1 MLSRQQ
7 DLPISKR
14 RTVRAG
20 EPASARRTGFT
31 LVEMMVAVVILAVGL
46 LGLTTTGAY
55 VLRMVSGG
63 QQQTIAASV
72 VQSRLER
79 LRSLPCLTIVSAGNR
94 NATTRGIKEQWRPGV
109 ITNQVL
115 FVDYNVKYQVAG
127 SKRDQSYTFTIPCW

>member
-1 MLSRQQ
+1 MLRRQQ

-20 EPASARRTGFT
+20 EPVPARRAGFT
-31 LVEMMVAVVILAVGL
+31 LVEMMVAVVILSIGL

-79 LRSLPCLTIVSAGNR
+79 LRSLPCATTVSAGTVNV
-94 NATTRGIKEQWRPGV
+94 TTRGIREQWRPV
-109 ITNQVL
+109 ATTNQVL
-115 FVDYNVKYQVAG
+115 FVDYNVKYSVAG

>member
-1 MLSRQQ
+1 MLRRQH

-14 RTVRAG
+14 RTVHAG
-20 EPASARRTGFT
+20 EAASARRAGFT

-46 LGLTTTGAY
+46 LGLTTTSAY
-55 VLRMVSGG
+55 VVRMVSGG
-63 QQQTIAASV
+63 QTQTIAANV

-79 LRSLPCLTIVSAGNR
+79 LRSVPCLTTVSAGTVNV
-94 NATTRGIKEQWRPGV
+94 TTRGIKEQWRPGV

-115 FVDYNVKYQVAG
+115 FVDYNVKYSVGG